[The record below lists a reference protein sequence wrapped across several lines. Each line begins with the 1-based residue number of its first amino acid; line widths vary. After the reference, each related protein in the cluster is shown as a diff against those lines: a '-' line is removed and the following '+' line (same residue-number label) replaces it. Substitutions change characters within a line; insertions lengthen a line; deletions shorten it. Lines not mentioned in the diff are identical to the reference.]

1 MRVGPLAS
9 LRIAVLALGFTAG
22 PLLVRALD
30 RGLAR
35 EPRPITAGHLLLGTL
50 VAAVAQPG
58 PLLGILVK
66 PSSGEKARGLAV
78 GGCAVTALAALFAG
92 TLLYS
97 RIFVVRDGGL
107 PEGVTF
113 LWAVA
118 ALPLAALDFLRLRGG
133 AGAA

>member
-1 MRVGPLAS
+1 MRAGPLGT

-30 RGLAR
+30 RGLAGA
-35 EPRPITAGHLLLGTL
+35 PRPFTAGHLLLGAL

-58 PLLGILVK
+58 PLLGLLVT
-66 PSSGEKARGLAV
+66 PSSGAKPRGLAV

-92 TLLYS
+92 TLLFS
-97 RIFVVRDGGL
+97 RVFVGREGGL
-107 PEGVTF
+107 PEGVTL

-118 ALPLAALDFLRLRGG
+118 ALPLAGVDFLRLRGG
-133 AGAA
+133 ADAS